1 MTRDWNLRLEGYR
14 STRRGRD
21 MTHGKRIRT
30 GLGIVASVLVVA
42 SPAGAT
48 TITVVRDV
56 SARDG
61 AISANSTP
69 IQVVRDISAR
79 DTPRVAATAPIQ
91 VVRDVSSRDA
101 RLAAGEAAVA
111 YFNANERS
119 TLVDSAGPAAIA
131 YFNANERATMTGDG
145 ATVATAEPDV
155 RAARAGGFDWGDAG
169 VGASSALLLALLV
182 GVSLLAARHL
192 RGSPVLR

>member
-1 MTRDWNLRLEGYR
+1 
-14 STRRGRD
+14 

-30 GLGIVASVLVVA
+30 GLGIVAAVLVVA
-42 SPAGAT
+42 APAGAT

-69 IQVVRDISAR
+69 I
-79 DTPRVAATAPIQ
+79 P

-101 RLAAGEAAVA
+101 RQAAGDAAIA
-111 YFNANERS
+111 YFKAKELS

-131 YFNANERATMTGDG
+131 YFNANERATMKGDG
-145 ATVATAEPDV
+145 EAVAPTPDADV
-155 RAARAGGFDWGDAG
+155 RASRAGGFDWAAAG
-169 VGASSALLLALLV
+169 VGASSALLLAFLV
-182 GVSLLAARHL
+182 GMSLLAARHL
-192 RGSPVLR
+192 RSGSLSH

>member
-1 MTRDWNLRLEGYR
+1 
-14 STRRGRD
+14 

-30 GLGIVASVLVVA
+30 GLGIVSAVLVAVA
-42 SPAGAT
+42 PAGAT

-61 AISANSTP
+61 VISTNSTP
-69 IQVVRDISAR
+69 IQVVRDVSAR
-79 DTPRVAATAPIQ
+79 DTTSVAVTPSVQ

-101 RLAAGEAAVA
+101 RLTAGDATIA
-111 YFNANERS
+111 YFAANERS
-119 TLVDSAGPAAIA
+119 TLLDSTGPAAIA

-145 ATVATAEPDV
+145 AAVATAAEPDV

-192 RGSPVLR
+192 RSSPVPH

>member
-1 MTRDWNLRLEGYR
+1 
-14 STRRGRD
+14 

-79 DTPRVAATAPIQ
+79 DTPRVAAIAPIQ

-131 YFNANERATMTGDG
+131 YFNANERATMKGDG
-145 ATVATAEPDV
+145 EAIAATPESGL
-155 RAARAGGFDWGDAG
+155 RAARASGFDWADAG
-169 VGASSALLLALLV
+169 VGASSALLLAFLV
-182 GVSLLAARHL
+182 GMSLLAARHL
-192 RGSPVLR
+192 RSGSLSH